1 MANRDMALEV
11 RVLHGDDATAALE
24 DRNRLALKFSGD
36 DMQAIHVQNRQSVGL
51 WAYDVL
57 ALALDGTRDHA
68 KPHGA

>member
-1 MANRDMALEV
+1 MANRDMAIEV
-11 RVLHGDDATAALE
+11 RILRGDDATQALD
-24 DRNRLALKFSGD
+24 DRNRLALRFSGD

-57 ALALDGTRDHA
+57 ALALDAVRDTA